1 MTEGERVK
9 SVRKAKGLT
18 LEKFGESFGMSRSSI
33 SDIEN
38 GRRSLTPQTR
48 LSICREFNVN
58 REWLETGEGEMFVKK
73 EPQPLDKLLSELL
86 GGEAVTNEDKVL
98 MKNFLELSDDSRK
111 AVIEFVK
118 KCAAELATP
127 PPEPPLPPASD
138 PDIAAKLA
146 KLEKQNREIMAQN
159 QALAAEIAAI
169 REEDAEQ
176 ERAEATP
183 ESVSQSQSR

>member
-1 MTEGERVK
+1 
-9 SVRKAKGLT
+9 
-18 LEKFGESFGMSRSSI
+18 
-33 SDIEN
+33 
-38 GRRSLTPQTR
+38 
-48 LSICREFNVN
+48 
-58 REWLETGEGEMFVKK
+58 MFVKK
-73 EPQPLDKLLSELL
+73 EPQPLDRLLSELL

-111 AVIEFVK
+111 AVIEFVQ

-146 KLEKQNREIMAQN
+146 RLEEQNREIMAQN

-169 REEDAEQ
+169 REEDAER
-176 ERAEATP
+176 EAAEA
-183 ESVSQSQSR
+183 VSQNIAPSQSH